1 MCGGH
6 THKSLNGNNFATP
19 PRTTNT
25 ATAKFTMRL
34 CNVLVINQVIS
45 KLLCEGAAQLYTARA
60 PALCSSPKLQVYSQ
74 DVGEVHGGGL
84 A

>member
-19 PRTTNT
+19 PRTTKT

-34 CNVLVINQVIS
+34 CNALVINQVIS
-45 KLLCEGAAQLYTARA
+45 KLLCEGAAQLYT
-60 PALCSSPKLQVYSQ
+60 ALCSSPKLQVYSQ